1 MIELSS
7 PENNTESRI
16 VNIYYHIFSFLNRC
30 SLFELAKFL
39 FKPIYTRN
47 NYLFVENWV
56 LGNVGLSILGLLI
69 SYFLGNPK
77 WVIIIFIT
85 YGSLRVLEILFYQ
98 VNLSL
103 FAGYKPSGSDNGS
116 VYALKSYRRM
126 VILLIHNF
134 FEIICWFSYT
144 YLYFIKSFK
153 IENNL
158 NNDTLQAIYMSF
170 VTMTTFGQPN
180 FEIYDKWSLLTISLE
195 AFIGLIMT
203 LLVLS
208 RFIALLPHIK
218 SKDPTEMN

>member
-1 MIELSS
+1 M
-7 PENNTESRI
+7 NNSDSYI
-16 VNIYYHIFSFLNRC
+16 VNKYYRIFKFLNKL
-30 SLFELAKFL
+30 SLFGLVKVL
-39 FKPIYTRN
+39 FKRGYDKN
-47 NYLFVENWV
+47 NYTFVERWV
-56 LGNVGLSILGLLI
+56 EVNVVLSIIGLIISLI
-69 SYFLGNPK
+69 LGNPK
-77 WVIIIFIT
+77 WLIIIFAI
-85 YGSLRVLEILFYQ
+85 YGTLRVIEILFYQ

-103 FAGYKPSGSDNGS
+103 FAGYKPGGTDSGS

-134 FEIICWFSYT
+134 FEIIFWFSYI
-144 YLYFIKSFK
+144 YLYFLKSFK

-180 FEIYDKWSLLTISLE
+180 FEIYDKLSLIAISIE

-218 SKDPTEMN
+218 SKDPSEMN